1 MQYSTSAPQDASDE
15 FNAIHSAKAKAMLK
29 DYLIGR
35 VGEAAVRE
43 AKLPLI
49 KEMEVRLLRWEGS
62 PQQQL
67 ARAVHACSTRSF
79 APQLCR
85 QTAVAR
91 ARLLTLPTFLLLQ
104 EVKAGKA
111 DTTDLVALNPKKK
124 VPFELVE
131 KIELSSNTRLFRFAL
146 QSPTHRL
153 GLPVGQHMFFYAK
166 VGFTPCGVIRPV
178 LCLCKLAAP
187 RAFGWLTAG
196 NHACCAGQGG
206 DGDARVH
213 AHQQR

>member
-1 MQYSTSAPQDASDE
+1 
-15 FNAIHSAKAKAMLK
+15 MLK

-49 KEMEVRLLRWEGS
+49 KEVEVGS
-62 PQQQL
+62 LAVSFPYIVHSCRPPPQGAHHNSAEQ
-67 ARAVHACSTRSF
+67 RNGWYAC
-79 APQLCR
+79 
-85 QTAVAR
+85 TAAD
-91 ARLLTLPTFLLLQ
+91 LTQVLSLQ

-124 VPFELVE
+124 IPFELVE

-146 QSPTHRL
+146 QSPNHCL

-166 VGFTPCGVIRPV
+166 VRRCSQGV
-178 LCLCKLAAP
+178 AALP
-187 RAFGWLTAG
+187 
-196 NHACCAGQGG
+196 
-206 DGDARVH
+206 
-213 AHQQR
+213 